1 MKLTRL
7 RIDSFRNY
15 EKEEIIWDEAMNIIC
30 GLNAQGKSNLL
41 EAISYLSLASSFRQ
55 SADSELIGWGKD
67 FFFLEGD
74 VKDRQRKLTII
85 AAYDRKKGRHWK
97 INGMQKQKLQEILG
111 YFHTVVFSPE
121 DLDIVKS
128 GPQSRRRQLN
138 RQMVQLFPEYCSL
151 LVGYNKVLKQRNT
164 LLKSDWNRDVR
175 NELTVWDTQLADF
188 AGRIIRMR
196 LDTVFS
202 LSPLAQ
208 EIHGRLSKQEKLTM
222 EYQSL
227 LPQTEMEK
235 MAAKDLADVFLKK
248 LESIREAEFSR
259 GMTLVGPH
267 RDDLLLRINGISA
280 RNFAS
285 QGQQRT
291 VALSWKLAELEL
303 AFTTRGEYPVLLLD
317 DVMSE
322 LDINRREQLLFLMRD
337 KAQTFITAT
346 DINFS
351 LKGGKK
357 IIISQGK
364 ISG

>member
-1 MKLTRL
+1 LKLIRL
-7 RIDSFRNY
+7 RIDNFRNY
-15 EKEEIIWDEAMNIIC
+15 EKEEIIWDEAMNIIY
-30 GLNAQGKSNLL
+30 GMNAQGKSNLL

-55 SADSELIGWGKD
+55 NADLELIGWGKN
-67 FFFLEGD
+67 FFYLEGD
-74 VKDRQRKLTII
+74 VQDRQRKLTIA
-85 AAYDRKKGRHWK
+85 AAYERQKGRRWK
-97 INGMQKQKLQEILG
+97 INGMKKHKLQEILG

-164 LLKSDWNRDVR
+164 LLKSAWNKDIK
-175 NELTVWDTQLADF
+175 NELTVWDAQLADF
-188 AGRIIRMR
+188 AGRIIKMR
-196 LDTVFS
+196 LDTVFL

-208 EIHGRLSKQEKLTM
+208 NIHARISNQEKLTM
-222 EYQSL
+222 EYQTL
-227 LPQTEMEK
+227 LPQTEMVK
-235 MAAKDLADVFLKK
+235 MAVQDISEVFLKK
-248 LESIREAEFSR
+248 LENLREAECAR
-259 GMTLVGPH
+259 GMTLTGPH
-267 RDDLLLRINGISA
+267 RDDLLLRINDISA

-303 AFTTRGEYPVLLLD
+303 AFATRGEYPVLLLD

-322 LDINRREQLLFLMRD
+322 LDINRREQLLFLVRD

-351 LKGGKK
+351 LNGGKK

-364 ISG
+364 ISS

>member
-7 RIDSFRNY
+7 RIDNFRNY
-15 EKEEIIWDEAMNIIC
+15 EKEEIFWDEAMNIIC
-30 GLNAQGKSNLL
+30 GMNAQGKSNLL

-67 FFFLEGD
+67 FFYLEGD
-74 VKDRQRKLTII
+74 VTDRQRKLTVA
-85 AAYDRKKGRHWK
+85 AAYDRQKGRRWK
-97 INGMQKQKLQEILG
+97 INGTQKHKLQQILG

-121 DLDIVKS
+121 DLDIVKC

-151 LVGYNKVLKQRNT
+151 LVGYNQVLKQRNS
-164 LLKSDWNRDVR
+164 LLKSAWKKDIRTELAAWDV
-175 NELTVWDTQLADF
+175 QMADF

-196 LDTVFS
+196 LDTVFL

-208 EIHGRLSKQEKLTM
+208 EAHARLSKQEKLTM

-235 MAAKDLADVFLKK
+235 MTVKDISTVFLKK
-248 LESIREAEFSR
+248 LEKLREAECAR
-259 GMTLVGPH
+259 GMTLSGPH
-267 RDDLLLRINGISA
+267 RDDLHLCINGVSA

-303 AFTTRGEYPVLLLD
+303 AFATRGEYPVLLLD

-351 LKGGKK
+351 LNGGKK
-357 IIISQGK
+357 IIVSQGK
-364 ISG
+364 ISP

>member
-1 MKLTRL
+1 MRLTRL
-7 RIDSFRNY
+7 RIDNFRNY
-15 EKEEIIWDEAMNIIC
+15 EQEEIFWDDAMNIIC
-30 GLNAQGKSNLL
+30 GMNAQGKSNLL

-55 SADSELIGWGKD
+55 SADLELIGWGKD
-67 FFFLEGD
+67 FFYLEGD
-74 VKDRQRKLTII
+74 VEDRQKKLTIA
-85 AAYDRKKGRHWK
+85 AAYDKQKGRRWK
-97 INGMQKQKLQEILG
+97 INGTQKHKLHEILG

-138 RQMVQLFPEYCSL
+138 RQMVQLYPEYCSL
-151 LVGYNKVLKQRNT
+151 LVGYNQVLKQRNT
-164 LLKSDWNRDVR
+164 LLKSAWNRDIK
-175 NELTVWDTQLADF
+175 NELLAWDTQLAAL

-196 LDTVFS
+196 LDTIS
-202 LSPLAQ
+202 LLSPLAQ
-208 EIHGRLSKQEKLTM
+208 NTHAQLSNKEKLTM

-227 LPQTEMEK
+227 LPQKEMEP
-235 MAAKDLADVFLKK
+235 MTAQEISIAFQKK
-248 LESIREAEFSR
+248 LQSLREAESAR
-259 GMTLVGPH
+259 GMTLAGPH
-267 RDDLLLRINGISA
+267 RDDLLLQINSVSA

-303 AFTTRGEYPVLLLD
+303 AYAKRGEYPVLLLD

-322 LDINRREQLLFLMRD
+322 LDMTRREQLLFLVRD

-351 LKGGKK
+351 LNGGKK
-357 IIISQGK
+357 IIISSGK
-364 ISG
+364 ISS